1 MKLSFGMVLW
11 LAVVLTS
18 YSQVSV
24 ITSRND
30 NSRDGQNLNET
41 ILTPANVNV
50 SQFGKLFSQPVD
62 GKIYGQPLYV
72 PSVTIPGLGTHNVVY
87 VVTENDSVYAFDAD
101 SNSGVNSTPLWQA
114 SFIDPAK
121 GITPIPASDTGCK
134 DLSPKVGIT
143 STPVIDIATQTIF
156 VLARTKENGSYVQ
169 RLHALNI
176 TTGAEQPNSPV
187 VIQGQVKGT
196 GAGSVN
202 GILAFNSLQE
212 NQRPGLLIVNGAV
225 FIGWSSIC
233 DNPPFHGWI
242 MAYSETT
249 LKQTHIWNTTP
260 DGSDGGIWQSGTGI
274 ASDGTYLFF
283 ATGNGTYDGPT
294 GGRDFGDSVIRLSIG
309 TGQSSYFTPF
319 DQSLFEDND
328 GDVGSGGTLLLPNQG
343 SGAPHQHLLVQ
354 VGKSGSIYLINRDQ
368 MGGYN
373 PKTNNIVQDL
383 EEAIGGMWATPGWW
397 NNNVYF
403 GGQYDN
409 LRQYSFD
416 PTTGLLSLTAVFVS
430 PTYFKFPGPTPS
442 ISANGTSN
450 PIVWALQ
457 NEGYAK
463 DTYTILHAY
472 DATNISTE
480 LYNSEQNASR
490 DNPGP
495 AVKFTVPTVVN
506 GKVYVGTATQLSVF
520 GLLTSR

>member
-1 MKLSFGMVLW
+1 MKLLFVPVLC
-11 LAVVLTS
+11 LVLTS

-24 ITSRND
+24 TTSRND
-30 NSRDGQNLNET
+30 NSRDGENLNET
-41 ILTPANVNV
+41 ILTPTNVNV

-62 GKIYGQPLYV
+62 GKVYAQPLYV
-72 PSVTIPGLGTHNVVY
+72 PNVAIPGLGTHNVVY
-87 VVTENDSVYAFDAD
+87 VVTENDSVYAYDAD
-101 SNSGVNSTPLWQA
+101 SNSGVNSTPLWKT
-114 SFIDPAK
+114 SFINPAK
-121 GITPIPASDTGCK
+121 GITPIPSGDTGCK
-134 DLSPKVGIT
+134 DLGPEIGVT
-143 STPVIDIATQTIF
+143 STPVIDTAKQTIF
-156 VLARTKENGSYVQ
+156 VLARTKENGAYLQ

-202 GILAFNSLQE
+202 GILSFNPLQE
-212 NQRPGLLIVNGAV
+212 NQRPGLLLVKGAI
-225 FIGWSSIC
+225 FIGWSSVC
-233 DNPPFHGWI
+233 DNPPFHGWV

-249 LKQTHIWNTTP
+249 LQQVHIWNTTP

-283 ATGNGTYDGPT
+283 ATGNGTYDGPK

-309 TGQSSYFTPF
+309 TGQSSYFTPY
-319 DQSLFEDND
+319 DQSLFDEHD
-328 GDVGSGGTLLLPNQG
+328 GDVGSGGTLLLPDQG

-383 EEAIGGMWATPGWW
+383 ENAIGGLWATPGWW

-416 PTTGLLSLTAVFVS
+416 PSTGLLSLTAVYVS

-442 ISANGTSN
+442 ISANGNSDA
-450 PIVWALQ
+450 ILWALQ
-457 NEGYAK
+457 NENVTK
-463 DTYTILHAY
+463 DGPAILHAY
-472 DATNISTE
+472 DATDISTE
-480 LYNSEQNASR
+480 LYNSEQNATR

-495 AVKFTVPTVVN
+495 AVKFTVPTVAN
-506 GKVYVGTATQLSVF
+506 GKVYVGTGDQLSVY
-520 GLLTSR
+520 GLLTSH